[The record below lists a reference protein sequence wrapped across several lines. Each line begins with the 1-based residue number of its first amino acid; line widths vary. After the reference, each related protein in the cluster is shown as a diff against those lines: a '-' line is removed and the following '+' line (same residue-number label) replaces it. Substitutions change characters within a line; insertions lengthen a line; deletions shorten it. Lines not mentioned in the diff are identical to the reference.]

1 MTLPK
6 TFTNNRGMIA
16 TSLMEVVMVVTI
28 VAVIASVAVGSGL
41 DRIDDARMAQAN
53 RDTELIGM
61 AVHSFMQDTGLPPA
75 FKSGLAT
82 SPTADI
88 FFVLET
94 EGDPAEDETT
104 TWPTEADERDLIEN
118 HLMMNQPDGSASG
131 YLRVGEISYNRQKGW
146 NGPYLTSLPTS
157 DPWADKYLV
166 NVQFLTPQGVDL
178 VRENLTIP
186 TGGRVAVVVL
196 SAGANRTIETRVDQL
211 SESFTAIGDDI
222 IFRMQ

>member
-1 MTLPK
+1 MTLRN
-6 TFTNNRGMIA
+6 TFTDNRGIA
-16 TSLMEVVMVVTI
+16 TSLIETVLVVAI
-28 VAVIASVAVGSGL
+28 VAMIASVAVGAGL
-41 DRIDDARMAQAN
+41 DRIEDARVAQAV
-53 RDTELIGM
+53 RDTEMIGM

-75 FKSGLAT
+75 YKSGLST
-82 SPTADI
+82 SRTDEI

-94 EGDPAEDETT
+94 EGEDAEDKTN

-118 HLMMNQPDGSASG
+118 HLMMNQPDGSAPS
-131 YLRVGEISYNRQKGW
+131 YLRVGEISFNRQKGW
-146 NGPYLTSLPTS
+146 NGPYLTRLPVS

-166 NVQFLTPQGVDL
+166 NVQFFTPQGVNL
-178 VRENLTIP
+178 VREDLTIP

-196 SAGANRTIETRVDQL
+196 SAGANRTIETRFDQL